1 MEQTYDQPLAELNA
15 GKITYQE
22 FLRRANCEEQFKKW
36 CSEHHLAA
44 DEGAAQCYF
53 DYYGFKENDVE
64 KEFIEPL
71 Q

>member
-1 MEQTYDQPLAELNA
+1 MTETYDQPLADLHA

-22 FLRRANCEEQFKKW
+22 FLRLANCDKQFKKW
-36 CSEHHLAA
+36 CADHHLTP

-53 DYYGFKENDVE
+53 DYYGFEESSIV